1 MAKAPAEE
9 LSDVDAPTDVDAPS
23 EEQSPLPPKR
33 RRLSGKKL
41 VLFFIA
47 PLLLLAGAGA
57 GAWRFHLLPFAAST
71 ASTHPVLFYNVPSI
85 LVNLN
90 APPGEA
96 HYLKLRVS
104 VQLSSHAAKE
114 RMRKVQ
120 PRVLDSFETYLR
132 QLRPSDLNGAAGLY
146 RLKEELLLRVN
157 KALQPLRAQDVLLQ
171 QMLVQ

>member
-1 MAKAPAEE
+1 MANASVEE
-9 LSDVDAPTDVDAPS
+9 LSDVDAPA
-23 EEQSPLPPKR
+23 EEQPLLPPKR
-33 RRLSGKKL
+33 RKLSGKKL
-41 VLFFIA
+41 VLFIVA
-47 PLLLLAGAGA
+47 PLVLLIGAGA
-57 GAWRFHLLPFAAST
+57 GAWRFHLLPFAPST
-71 ASTHPVLFYNVPSI
+71 SANREILFYNIPSM

-104 VQLSSHAAKE
+104 VQFDSQAAKD
-114 RMRKVQ
+114 RMQQVQ

-146 RLKEELLLRVN
+146 RVKEELLLRVN

>member
-1 MAKAPAEE
+1 MANASTED
-9 LSDVDAPTDVDAPS
+9 LNDVDAPGD
-23 EEQSPLPPKR
+23 EQPALAPKR

-41 VLFFIA
+41 VLFIVA
-47 PLLLLAGAGA
+47 PLILLIGAGV
-57 GAWRFHLLPFAAST
+57 GAWRLHLLPVGAKMIQGREI
-71 ASTHPVLFYNVPSI
+71 LFYNVPTL

-96 HYLKLRVS
+96 HYLKLRIS
-104 VQLSSHAAKE
+104 IQFDNPAAKD
-114 RMRKVQ
+114 RMIQVQ

-132 QLRPSDLNGAAGLY
+132 QLRPTDLNGAAGLY

-157 KALQPLRAQDVLLQ
+157 KALQPFRAQDVLLQ